1 MIHSFLRHRL
11 RKDDAWTVFGKKN
24 SLPDRLEI
32 GERTARKI
40 NQAEGITCAQA
51 QRHKIHG

>member
-1 MIHSFLRHRL
+1 MIHSVLRHRL

-32 GERTARKI
+32 REKRARQI
-40 NQAEGITCAQA
+40 NWAEGTTCAQA